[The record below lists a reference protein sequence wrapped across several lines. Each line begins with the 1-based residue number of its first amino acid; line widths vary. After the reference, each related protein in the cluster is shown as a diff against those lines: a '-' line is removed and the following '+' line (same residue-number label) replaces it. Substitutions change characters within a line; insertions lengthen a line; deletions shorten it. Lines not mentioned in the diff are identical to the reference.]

1 MSRPA
6 SLREYPALLLAAAL
20 LLACLLLAQ
29 PARAALLLDENSQA
43 ADLHG
48 QADYLIDADNSLQ
61 LPDVMAA
68 GDRFQNSQALRDL
81 GFGYTHGTV
90 WLRLVVESRA
100 SQVTAWRLAIA
111 YPSLDNVQLYDIG
124 AGDVRESHAG
134 DMVPYAERS
143 LGNREPVFIVRLQ
156 PGEQR
161 TLYLRASSEG
171 SMTLSGALWPAREF
185 EQHSNNGYVVHA
197 MYCGILVALGLYNF
211 LLFLALRE
219 RPFLFYVLFV
229 TTFGCGVLALN
240 GLGPQ
245 FLWPEGGWW
254 TNRALPVGMTVS
266 AAASVLFARS
276 FLDTRQWIP
285 RGDRLL
291 RAVFVAI
298 AIAAVATLLLPVQRA
313 LQTMSI
319 SGITVTV
326 VLLSAGFVC
335 VRNRVPGAGLFVL
348 AWIMLLTGT
357 TLLALRNFALIP
369 SNVLTMHA
377 MQIGSALEM
386 ILLSFALAARF
397 NAHKRQKEE
406 QLQRHEKELEQRVAE
421 RTEALEEA
429 NQRLRNL
436 ALKDPL
442 TGLANRTALQQQLE
456 LAIRRSQRR
465 QELLAVMLIDLDGFK
480 PINDQHGH
488 GFGDLVLAEIAQRL
502 LQHAR
507 ETDLPARLGGDEFVV
522 IGETVQSAEH
532 AVQVAERLLAR
543 IAEPIELEG
552 LTVRVG
558 ASIGIALSHGED
570 DGTTLIRQA
579 DAAMYAAKAGGR
591 NRVYLLPL
599 NN

>member
-1 MSRPA
+1 MLHPA
-6 SLREYPALLLAAAL
+6 IVRALPSLLLIAAFA
-20 LLACLLLAQ
+20 LACLLAQ
-29 PARAALLLDENSQA
+29 PARAALLLDEHSQVT
-43 ADLHG
+43 DLHG
-48 QADYLIDADNSLQ
+48 QADYFIDTDNRLQLQDVIDA
-61 LPDVMAA
+61 
-68 GDRFQNSQALRDL
+68 GERFQSSAALRDL

-90 WLRLVVESRA
+90 WLRLAVESRA
-100 SQVTAWRLAIA
+100 SQVTTWRLAIA
-111 YPSLDNVQLYDIG
+111 YPSLDHVRLYDVG
-124 AGDVRESHAG
+124 ADSVHESRAG

-143 LGNREPVFIVRLQ
+143 VGNREPVFALRLQ
-156 PGEQR
+156 PGERR

-171 SMTLSGALWPAREF
+171 SMTLTGALWPARDF
-185 EQHSNNGYVVHA
+185 EQHSINGYVVHA
-197 MYCGILVALGLYNF
+197 LYCGILGALGLYNF

-245 FLWPEGGWW
+245 FLWPQGGWW

-276 FLDTRQWIP
+276 FLDTRKWIP

-291 RAVFVAI
+291 RLVFIAI
-298 AIAAVATLLLPVQRA
+298 AIAAVATVLLPVQRA

-319 SGITVTV
+319 SGIAVTV

-335 VRNRVPGAGLFVL
+335 MRDRVPSARLFVL

-369 SNVLTMHA
+369 SNFLTVHA

-406 QLQRHEKELEQRVAE
+406 ELQRHEKELEQRVAE

-488 GFGDLVLAEIAQRL
+488 GLGDLVLAEIAQRL

-522 IGETVQSAEH
+522 IGETIQSAEH

-552 LTVRVG
+552 LSVSVG
-558 ASIGIALSHGED
+558 ASIGIALSHGEE
-570 DGTTLIRQA
+570 DGTTLIRRA

-591 NRVYLLPL
+591 NRVYLHPL
-599 NN
+599 AN